1 MLPGCV
7 FEGRRGLSKAS
18 SVLFLSFF
26 FFRKSLVTCEGCAT
40 KRQTRD
46 AKSKTLFAYKKAT
59 EPSLAIPFLY
69 RDSPFA
75 PALFFLMIF
84 KCNRLKV
91 CDGFVGESVARLHTR
106 LDFDTALARAN
117 RFLFFFLDGRNSSL
131 SVSQPIF
138 TVFHFNDIVWKPR
151 KKQKF

>member
-1 MLPGCV
+1 M
-7 FEGRRGLSKAS
+7 RRLRHEAP
-18 SVLFLSFF
+18 
-26 FFRKSLVTCEGCAT
+26 
-40 KRQTRD
+40 TRN

-75 PALFFLMIF
+75 LFFLMIF

-91 CDGFVGESVARLHTR
+91 CEGFVGESVARLHTR
-106 LDFDTALARAN
+106 LDFDTALGRARTD
-117 RFLFFFLDGRNSSL
+117 FSFFFLDGRNSSL

-151 KKQKF
+151 KKQKFRISFHLYVYV